1 MVKSNKTKQLE
12 RISKKIFLIR
22 VAMGYAT
29 EKQKEEG
36 WEEEMKVVKFLL
48 NDAKIY
54 EEVGSGGF
62 TYKRLKNGNIKIT
75 PDFSF
80 TFNNHQKGG
89 K

>member
-1 MVKSNKTKQLE
+1 MVKDNKTKQLE

-29 EKQKEEG
+29 KTQREEG
-36 WEEEMKVVKFLL
+36 WEEEMKTVKYLL
-48 NDAKIY
+48 KEAKVRG
-54 EEVGSGGF
+54 EVGCGGF
-62 TYKRLKNGNIKIT
+62 TYTPLKNGKIRIT

-80 TFNNHQKGG
+80 LFNNNQKGG